1 MADTSRG
8 IQFGFIRGMVGAA
21 VGGAIGYFA
30 FLGLLNYHLYA
41 GVLPGVLVGFG
52 FGLFSGQR
60 SLIYGF
66 LCGLLALAL
75 GLFIEW
81 KFFDNK
87 ENLLHIITHIQDIK
101 FYHLIHYG
109 LGSLGS
115 LWFGI
120 GWWRRKKKK

>member
-8 IQFGFIRGMVGAA
+8 IQLGFIRGLIGAA

-30 FLGLLNYHLYA
+30 FYGLHSNGWYA
-41 GVLPGVLVGFG
+41 GVLPGVLVGLGFG
-52 FGLFSGQR
+52 FFSGQR

-66 LCGLLALAL
+66 LCALMALAL
-75 GLFIEW
+75 GLFVEW
-81 KFFDNK
+81 KFFAKKQD
-87 ENLLHIITHIQDIK
+87 LLQIITHIQDIK
-101 FYHLIHYG
+101 SRHLIDIG
-109 LGSLGS
+109 LGSLFS